1 MISTRDVNYISVKS
15 LPVLIRK
22 TVSEKEWY
30 LYQTLLYKYI
40 QYTNQENQNA
50 NYIIQ
55 NNTNN
60 KKFHDQFSSEK

>member
-1 MISTRDVNYISVKS
+1 M
-15 LPVLIRK
+15 PVLIRK